1 MATRTHDFSKVQDT
15 LFRYIREIRYAR
27 MVTVDRRN
35 RPRARVLLP
44 VWEIV
49 DGRPV
54 GWLAA
59 YRTPVKT
66 AHLAHNP
73 HTTYAY
79 WCPRQNALFV
89 GSLSAWA
96 KDKESQRHTP
106 RGRSVTAPGT
116 RQGPYRDTPHR
127 PGASTHRPAP
137 KVDMAKPRHSGQFSH
152 ESDPSPR
159 QHPPILPVLTGEG
172 TRIDPFPE

>member
-1 MATRTHDFSKVQDT
+1 MATRTHDFSEVQDT
-15 LFRYIREIRYAR
+15 FFRYIREIKYAT

-49 DGRPV
+49 NGHPV

-79 WCPRQNALFV
+79 WSPRQNALFV
-89 GSLSAWA
+89 DSVSAWA
-96 KDKESQRHTP
+96 EDEESRRHAWDLYL
-106 RGRSVTAPGT
+106 RGGPPGVGYDPVHYW
-116 RQGPYRDTPHR
+116 RGGPDDP
-127 PGASTHRPAP
+127 
-137 KVDMAKPRHSGQFSH
+137 QFH
-152 ESDPSPR
+152 V
-159 QHPPILPVLTGEG
+159 I
-172 TRIDPFPE
+172 RIDPWRIQLVRSTDLGSTIWRRDD